1 MKFLLNL
8 FLADLNLFGDS
19 LNAGDV
25 SKWEPASAIMM
36 CISIFYLSNLSK
48 QLEEYFLLNSFFLT
62 QRYFLYKSSFLVGQI
77 FMGGCLFLPSLKFFG
92 YSLFVWKNN
101 KHKYKG
107 YQEEWKQL
115 IMWIYCGPFEKGK
128 KGTLI
133 TMKERFPPYLFKY
146 LLAFCIIC
154 LYHLFQ
160 VSQSNYNVQYS
171 NNNCSRGF
179 FHFQFFLCKI

>member
-1 MKFLLNL
+1 
-8 FLADLNLFGDS
+8 
-19 LNAGDV
+19 
-25 SKWEPASAIMM
+25 M

-62 QRYFLYKSSFLVGQI
+62 QRYFLYKSSVLVGQI

-115 IMWIYCGPFEKGK
+115 IM
-128 KGTLI
+128 
-133 TMKERFPPYLFKY
+133 
-146 LLAFCIIC
+146 
-154 LYHLFQ
+154 
-160 VSQSNYNVQYS
+160 
-171 NNNCSRGF
+171 
-179 FHFQFFLCKI
+179 